1 MGNSPGRPTNL
12 GNEGITE
19 NPDQFW
25 AADRQNR
32 SSGQLFGCD
41 KFFSLTRN
49 STTCQP
55 DLI

>member
-1 MGNSPGRPTNL
+1 METSPGRPTNL

-19 NPDQFW
+19 NSDQCW
-25 AADRQNR
+25 AADRQE
-32 SSGQLFGCD
+32 QIQWTFFVCE
-41 KFFSLTRN
+41 KFFSLTTN